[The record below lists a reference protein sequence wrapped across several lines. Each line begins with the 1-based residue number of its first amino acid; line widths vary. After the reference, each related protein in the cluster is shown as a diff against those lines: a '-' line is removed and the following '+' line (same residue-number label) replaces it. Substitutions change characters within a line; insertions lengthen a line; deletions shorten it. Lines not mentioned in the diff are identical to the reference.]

1 MTNFLLAIFVFL
13 LAHVVPPA
21 PPVRSR
27 LIALFGRRTY
37 LFAYSFLST
46 VLLGWIIVAARHAP
60 MVFVW
65 YPAPWQALVPLVAMP
80 IAFFLVAG
88 GLAADNPASVT
99 LRSRNGRQSAIVAIT
114 RHPVLWGFLIWA
126 LAHIPPNGDV
136 VSLILFG
143 AMALLA
149 LVGMVVLDRR
159 ARRRLGEAEWLALEA
174 RTSFLPLA
182 AIIAGRA
189 RFKPDR
195 AFLLWLLAGVAFYL
209 WFLLQGH
216 RLLIGVDPLAW
227 F

>member
-21 PPVRSR
+21 PPVRGR
-27 LIALFGRRTY
+27 LIALLGRRVY

-46 VLLGWIIVAARHAP
+46 VLLGWIIVAARRAP
-60 MVFVW
+60 MVFIW
-65 YPAPWQALVPLVAMP
+65 YPAPWQALVPLAAMP
-80 IAFFLVAG
+80 IAFFLLAG

-99 LRSRNGRQSAIVAIT
+99 LRPRNGRQSAIVAIT

-126 LAHIPPNGDV
+126 LAHVPPNGDV

-143 AMALLA
+143 AMTLLA
-149 LVGMVVLDRR
+149 LLGMAVLDRR
-159 ARRRLGEAEWLALEA
+159 ARRRLGEAEWLALKA
-174 RTSFLPLA
+174 RTSVLPLA

-189 RFKPDR
+189 HFRPDR
-195 AFLLWLLAGVAFYL
+195 AFLLWTATGFALYL